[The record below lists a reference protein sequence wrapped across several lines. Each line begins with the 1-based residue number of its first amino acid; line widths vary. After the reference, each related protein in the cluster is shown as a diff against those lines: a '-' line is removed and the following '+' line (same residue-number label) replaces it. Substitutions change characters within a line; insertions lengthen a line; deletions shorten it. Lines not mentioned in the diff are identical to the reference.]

1 MLVDHEIKDLI
12 EDQNIYAD
20 EEIKAQPV
28 SVDLHIEK
36 VIFWSLD
43 EKVRKKMEKEPDCN
57 LDDSDILLTYQTPYS
72 LQPHETVFVK
82 TGESLELPPNIVA
95 RIVEK
100 NTTLRMGL
108 QVSGPMYQPG
118 HKTGIFLRVSNLTDY
133 VIKLTKNFS
142 IAQIIFK
149 KISTP
154 TTSYAQKEDGKY
166 NNESTFTVPIG
177 NLKLSVKPEENVD
190 EGLKI
195 SETKTKMIAS
205 FAVFLEAFISI
216 LAVIFLNIN
225 FFEKH
230 TAVLEVVKINF
241 SLAVCI
247 AVILGTVFHLYL
259 KMNNDIKK
267 KVKKHKSKFMKKK
280 KYPRLFRKDSQ
291 QFIYIASRYIAHN
304 RNIELR
310 KYLEENQIQVVLP
323 EDMGLTESPKM
334 EAQKLIFHSCYN
346 QIDRCAALIA
356 VYPFGKSVSAE
367 IGYAIA
373 KNKTLIALK
382 PDYIKDHP
390 ECMITPGFDFTVS
403 SKEELIIL
411 LKKLYG

>member
-1 MLVDHEIKDLI
+1 M
-12 EDQNIYAD
+12 
-20 EEIKAQPV
+20 
-28 SVDLHIEK
+28 
-36 VIFWSLD
+36 
-43 EKVRKKMEKEPDCN
+43 
-57 LDDSDILLTYQTPYS
+57 LTYQTPYS

-142 IAQIIFK
+142 IAQIIFE

-267 KVKKHKSKFMKKK
+267 KVKKHKSKFMKK
-280 KYPRLFRKDSQ
+280 
-291 QFIYIASRYIAHN
+291 
-304 RNIELR
+304 RNIQGFSE
-310 KYLEENQIQVVLP
+310 
-323 EDMGLTESPKM
+323 
-334 EAQKLIFHSCYN
+334 
-346 QIDRCAALIA
+346 
-356 VYPFGKSVSAE
+356 
-367 IGYAIA
+367 
-373 KNKTLIALK
+373 KTA
-382 PDYIKDHP
+382 
-390 ECMITPGFDFTVS
+390 S
-403 SKEELIIL
+403 SLFI
-411 LKKLYG
+411 

>member
-43 EKVRKKMEKEPDCN
+43 EKVRKKMEKEPGCN

-149 KISTP
+149 KFPLLQPATHKKRMGNIIMNRP
-154 TTSYAQKEDGKY
+154 LQFRLVTS
-166 NNESTFTVPIG
+166 
-177 NLKLSVKPEENVD
+177 
-190 EGLKI
+190 
-195 SETKTKMIAS
+195 
-205 FAVFLEAFISI
+205 
-216 LAVIFLNIN
+216 
-225 FFEKH
+225 
-230 TAVLEVVKINF
+230 
-241 SLAVCI
+241 
-247 AVILGTVFHLYL
+247 
-259 KMNNDIKK
+259 
-267 KVKKHKSKFMKKK
+267 
-280 KYPRLFRKDSQ
+280 
-291 QFIYIASRYIAHN
+291 
-304 RNIELR
+304 
-310 KYLEENQIQVVLP
+310 
-323 EDMGLTESPKM
+323 
-334 EAQKLIFHSCYN
+334 SC
-346 QIDRCAALIA
+346 L
-356 VYPFGKSVSAE
+356 
-367 IGYAIA
+367 
-373 KNKTLIALK
+373 
-382 PDYIKDHP
+382 
-390 ECMITPGFDFTVS
+390 
-403 SKEELIIL
+403 
-411 LKKLYG
+411 